1 LVVRDGLD
9 DRLARWGELFDE
21 LALDAETL
29 VADLSEMV
37 NHVLFSAMLMLV
49 LGAAALSIPVLR
61 GMEAR
66 YMGAGAVI
74 FSICAGNAYTLYRRW
89 RLLKSRYDN
98 LESLR
103 GKLEDEWVSVVWL
116 LGGPPAS

>member
-1 LVVRDGLD
+1 MAKDGLD
-9 DRLARWGELFDE
+9 ERLTRWGELFDE
-21 LALDAETL
+21 LALDAETIIR
-29 VADLSEMV
+29 DLSELIGYV
-37 NHVLFSAMLMLV
+37 ASTAMLMLMIGV
-49 LGAAALSIPVLR
+49 AALSIPVLR

-66 YMGAGAVI
+66 YVGAGVVI

-103 GKLEDEWVSVVWL
+103 GKLED
-116 LGGPPAS
+116 A